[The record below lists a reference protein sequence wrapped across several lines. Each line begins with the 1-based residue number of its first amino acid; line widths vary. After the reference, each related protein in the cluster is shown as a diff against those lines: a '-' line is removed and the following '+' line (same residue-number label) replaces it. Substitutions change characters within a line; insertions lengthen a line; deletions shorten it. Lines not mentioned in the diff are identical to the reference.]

1 MLYCMYL
8 VTLVSLTSARQSHTR
23 IHTHAHAHTYLPS
36 MLAIC
41 VVLLYVSS
49 YYNVS
54 TTCLA
59 AFCSRV
65 ILNTTIY
72 LYIYILLYI
81 YICIHLLIL
90 VSISVLQPRQATET
104 ELLTIHTPSYVS
116 AALAGTAEK
125 DSSTYF
131 HTKNSVSAGAARLA
145 AGSTMQVAE
154 EGVVVCVW
162 VGVCVCVWVGG

>member
-1 MLYCMYL
+1 VLQPRTTEYDHISIYLY
-8 VTLVSLTSARQSHTR
+8 
-23 IHTHAHAHTYLPS
+23 
-36 MLAIC
+36 
-41 VVLLYVSS
+41 
-49 YYNVS
+49 
-54 TTCLA
+54 
-59 AFCSRV
+59 
-65 ILNTTIY
+65 TTIY
-72 LYIYILLYI
+72 LYLYI
-81 YICIHLLIL
+81 YIYLLIL

-104 ELLTIHTPSYVS
+104 ELLTIHTPAYVS

-162 VGVCVCVWVGG
+162 VGVCVCVCVCMGGCVRPSQNIFWASSPTLALKISDS